1 MPRNHLA
8 HFYLFSSILFG
19 FKTWLKH
26 FVLWE
31 AFLNISGSHWSV
43 FTFLISRVML
53 YRIYSSVFLWGC
65 QLLEDHDLVFFILIP
80 SHETSYPGSSAMF
93 GKGSGVRIFREWEQ
107 TALWMEPRD
116 DKCFAVY
123 GTVQHKNYLRDLSP
137 PGTSLTVQW
146 LRLWVPTAGAQVQS
160 LVRELD
166 PLTKDPVC
174 HNKYPVQPN
183 KLKKRSFSPKMP
195 IASPL
200 RNSLDSILYLDSPT
214 GIRWLKEW
222 LNKYEWIS
230 TTT

>member
-1 MPRNHLA
+1 MIFGPLVMPRNHLA

-123 GTVQHKNYLRDLSP
+123 EAVQHKNYLRDLTRTKEKRSS
-137 PGTSLTVQW
+137 PGTLLIFLHQPDTSKCGIIICLDCYTH
-146 LRLWVPTAGAQVQS
+146 LNLWELCDY
-160 LVRELD
+160 LVNIC
-166 PLTKDPVC
+166 PMA
-174 HNKYPVQPN
+174 
-183 KLKKRSFSPKMP
+183 KL
-195 IASPL
+195 
-200 RNSLDSILYLDSPT
+200 
-214 GIRWLKEW
+214 
-222 LNKYEWIS
+222 
-230 TTT
+230 